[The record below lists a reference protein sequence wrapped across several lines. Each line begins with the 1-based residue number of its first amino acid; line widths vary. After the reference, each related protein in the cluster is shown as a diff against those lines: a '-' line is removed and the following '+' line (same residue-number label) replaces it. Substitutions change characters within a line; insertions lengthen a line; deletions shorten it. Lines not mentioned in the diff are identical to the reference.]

1 MSEHPF
7 DDRHLQL
14 GYVAG
19 AHGVR
24 GAVRV
29 KLFNPDS
36 SAIAPG
42 VRVLLR
48 EAGQTQTQAFEVAR
62 VAPAGDVWR
71 LWLVGVDD
79 REAAEQLR
87 GRELWIDRSELPAL
101 ADDEYYLADLI
112 GLPVEREHDGRVE
125 PLGKITGVTSN
136 GAQDLLCVRLRG
148 REWLLPA
155 LPPFVLAIEPTR
167 VLVDVHDDML
177 PDADERGSA

>member
-1 MSEHPF
+1 MSNVEF
-7 DDRHLQL
+7 DEQRLQL

-19 AHGVR
+19 AHGVG
-24 GAVRV
+24 GAIRV

-36 SAIAPG
+36 SAINVG

-48 EAGQTQTQAFEVAR
+48 ADGHTRALEVAR
-62 VAPAGDVWR
+62 VARQAGSNILR

-79 REAAEQLR
+79 RSAADALR
-87 GRELWIDRSELPAL
+87 SHELWIDRASLPEL

-112 GLPVEREHDGRVE
+112 GLAVERIVDGQLQS
-125 PLGKITGVTSN
+125 LGNITGVTSN
-136 GAQDLLCVRLRG
+136 TAQDLLCVRMRG

-155 LPPFVLAIEPTR
+155 IPPFVVAIESTR

-177 PDADERGSA
+177 PDEPRGSA